1 MQYLEQLKTGGFDF
15 ENHIRNK
22 ALTQKGIMSEPKKTK
37 TGTTICGVVCKDGI
51 VLGADTRATA
61 GTIVADKNC
70 DKIHYLAPNMYCCG
84 AGTAADTQWVTQ
96 EMSSQLELARLNTGR
111 ESRVCTA
118 VTKFCTKLHRYQG
131 HIGAALVLGGFDVSG
146 PSLVMIS
153 PYGNCSYLPYVS
165 MGSGSLAATAILECE
180 YKDDLTVE
188 EGKALVIRAIEA
200 GIIHDLGS
208 GSNVDLCVLTKEGS
222 KLHRNIKTDHHKQF
236 SRSKPYIFPPGTTEI
251 MREYKFPRVER
262 IEIEDEGK
270 MQIE

>member
-1 MQYLEQLKTGGFDF
+1 MSYLEQLKTGGFDF

-22 ALTQKGIMSEPKKTK
+22 ALTHKGIMAEPKKTK

-84 AGTAADTQWVTQ
+84 AGTAADTQFVTQ
-96 EMSSQLELARLNTGR
+96 EMASQLELLRLNSGR
-111 ESRVCTA
+111 ESRVSTA

-131 HIGAALVLGGFDVSG
+131 HIGAALILGGFDVAG
-146 PSLVMIS
+146 PHLVMIS

-165 MGSGSLAATAILECE
+165 MGSGSLAATAILEAE
-180 YKDDLTVE
+180 YKDDLSIE
-188 EGKALVIRAIEA
+188 EGKQLVIRAIEA

-208 GSNVDLCVLTKEGS
+208 GSNVDLCVLTKGTS
-222 KLHRNIKTDHHKQF
+222 DLIRNIKKDHSKVY
-236 SRSKPYIFPPGTTEI
+236 SRPKPYVFTPGTTNI
-251 MREYKFPRVER
+251 LRTYKFPNVEK
-262 IEIEDEGK
+262 IEIEDEGR